1 MTRNQ
6 LDSLQELVVST
17 RELMLAVG
25 TTELP
30 SEELDSLRGEVDAL
44 AAKIG
49 AARRAHVVRAGFEA
63 PARAK
68 VDGKVWHSF
77 ANNPFAIP
85 MDLVFEDR
93 TARATLRANALH
105 EGPPGCLHGG
115 LAAHVMDCI
124 LGTMIQ
130 ANGYRAR
137 TGTLD
142 IRYVRPTPLDAPLE
156 LFGEIER
163 SSGRKHFARGTIRH
177 NGEVTVEATALFVEV
192 APQQPQEDGSR

>member
-1 MTRNQ
+1 MSDLASLRQ
-6 LDSLQELVVST
+6 LVAST

-30 SEELDSLRGEVDAL
+30 GEELDALRGEVDAL

-49 AARRAHVVRAGFEA
+49 AVRRSHVVRVGFDD
-63 PARAK
+63 PAKAK
-68 VDGKVWHSF
+68 AEGTVWPSF

-85 MDLVFEDR
+85 MEITFEGS
-93 TARATLRANALH
+93 TARATLTANALH
-105 EGPPGCLHGG
+105 EGPPSCLHGG
-115 LAAHVMDCI
+115 LAAHLMDCL

-163 SSGRKHFARGTIRH
+163 SSGRKHIARGSIRH
-177 NGEVTVEATALFVEV
+177 NGEVTVEASALFIEV
-192 APQQPQEDGSR
+192 APQPAQESPR